1 VVKMA
6 GGLLGGGLRK
16 KQLSN
21 ELRRQAGTRS
31 DLIFAEEARIA
42 AQEQAAQDQAAGTVV
57 GAVAPVAYDWAK
69 DADMFNDP
77 RTALSPDAYKESLS
91 RATTKGMKDEF
102 VKGNREKY
110 LNEQAGDW
118 FDAKYNELMGEGKS
132 AAGSQDVVKDIGTSK
147 DASGGLVN
155 AANDGP
161 MYDSKGQINK
171 TWADSSLTDSGKA
184 TVQPTTVDV
193 GSSTQAVKG
202 FDGTTRVM
210 STDPGFTAKAMG
222 LDKFANVGG
231 EKAVTEGSKAA
242 VDVGSKAAVDVG
254 SKAAVDAGSKAAVD
268 AGSKAAV
275 DAGSKAALT
284 EAAKTTVAQSVGS
297 GLASAGAG
305 VVGGLAG
312 GAIGEAVGG
321 KTGGKIGNVAGSV
334 LAGAAVGGPVG
345 AGVALLISGIGAL
358 I

>member
-1 VVKMA
+1 
-6 GGLLGGGLRK
+6 
-16 KQLSN
+16 
-21 ELRRQAGTRS
+21 
-31 DLIFAEEARIA
+31 
-42 AQEQAAQDQAAGTVV
+42 
-57 GAVAPVAYDWAK
+57 
-69 DADMFNDP
+69 MFNDP

-132 AAGSQDVVKDIGTSK
+132 AASPDVVKDIVAPK
-147 DASGGLVN
+147 DVPGGL
-155 AANDGP
+155 ADSAKGH
-161 MYDSKGQINK
+161 MYDSTGQINK
-171 TWADSSLTDSGKA
+171 TWADSSLADSGKA

-210 STDPGFTAKAMG
+210 STDPALTAKAMG

-231 EKAVTEGSKAA
+231 EKVVEGVGEKVVEGVGEKVVEGVGEKVVEGVGEKVVEGVGKEAVKKGSE
-242 VDVGSKAAVDVG
+242 
-254 SKAAVDAGSKAAVD
+254 
-268 AGSKAAV
+268 
-275 DAGSKAALT
+275 AALK